1 MLKQR
6 LHPAAVVILL
16 AKNIYHLLESLLP
29 LIIIVASQGGQAIRW
44 LKIIAPLA
52 LILYI
57 LWAVVYWWRYVYY
70 IQDDEL
76 RVEYGIFKR
85 KKTFIP
91 LNRIQSV
98 QLTAGILQRLLGLLS
113 LEVETAGG
121 GTKAEVSLSALS
133 RENAEKLRQLLEVKK
148 DTIGDELSN
157 EPAIEYVLSSRD
169 LLIAGSTSNGLLP
182 MLAFLAAAFSQ
193 LDELIPNLY
202 EYLEAFVGNISKSGV
217 NAIILSVLFLLL
229 VTWLISVGNV
239 ILKFGNFK
247 LHREDDNIK
256 ISRGFL
262 EQRQLTIPIKRI
274 QAIKIIEG
282 VVRGPLRLVS
292 VEMINAAYA
301 GKGGEANI
309 LFPLI
314 RKKELMPFLAQ
325 VLPEFTGSLE
335 VEALPRRS
343 RPRYVLINIVPV
355 LILSI
360 ILSIYAAPWGY
371 LSWSLLP
378 LAFLLGYVQHRDAG
392 INIQGDMAV
401 MRTRWLGMV
410 TIIIPHRR
418 VQSLL
423 VSTSIFQQ
431 RKELQT
437 VGLAIASG
445 IGGARF
451 KVKGVD
457 KSKSRLMQDWLAGAR
472 FRQ

>member
-1 MLKQR
+1 MCKQR
-6 LHPAAVVILL
+6 LHPAAIVILL
-16 AKNIYHLLESLLP
+16 VKNIYHLVESLLP
-29 LIIIVASQGGQAIRW
+29 LIIIVTSKGDQTIRW
-44 LKIIAPLA
+44 LKILAPLA

-57 LWAVVYWWRYVYY
+57 LWAIVYWWRYVYY

-76 RVEYGIFKR
+76 RVEYGILKR

-98 QLTAGILQRLLGLLS
+98 QLTAGILQRLLGLFS

-133 RENAEKLRQLLEVKK
+133 RENAEKLRQVLEVK
-148 DTIGDELSN
+148 DNIIEDESLK
-157 EPAIEYVLSSRD
+157 EPAVEYVLSSQD
-169 LLIAGSTSNGLLP
+169 LIIAGSTSNGLLP
-182 MLAFLAAAFSQ
+182 MLAFFAAAFSQ
-193 LDELIPNLY
+193 LDQLIPNLY
-202 EYLEAFVGNISKSGV
+202 KYLETFAGNISKSGV
-217 NAIILSVLFLLL
+217 NAIIISLLFLLL

-262 EQRQLTIPIKRI
+262 EQRQLTVPIKRI

-282 VVRGPLRLVS
+282 VVRGPLGLVS
-292 VEMINAAYA
+292 VEMVNAAYA

-314 RKKELMPFLAQ
+314 RKKELMPFLSE
-325 VLPEFTGSLE
+325 VLPEFTSSLE

-343 RPRYVLINIVPV
+343 RPRYLLVNIVPV
-355 LILSI
+355 LILST
-360 ILSIYAAPWGY
+360 ILSIYVAPWGY
-371 LSWSLLP
+371 LSWALLP
-378 LAFLLGYVQHRDAG
+378 LAFLRGYVQHRDTG
-392 INIQGDMAV
+392 INIQSNMVV
-401 MRTRWLGMV
+401 MRNRWLGMV

-423 VSTSIFQQ
+423 VSTSILQQ
-431 RKELQT
+431 RKDLQN

-445 IGGARF
+445 IGGAQF

-457 KSKSRLMQDWLAGAR
+457 KSKGRLMHDWLAGTS
-472 FRQ
+472 FRM